1 VFFAD
6 ICGPEWRSHADYK
19 PSRMEPDLL

>member
-19 PSRMEPDLL
+19 PRMEPDLL